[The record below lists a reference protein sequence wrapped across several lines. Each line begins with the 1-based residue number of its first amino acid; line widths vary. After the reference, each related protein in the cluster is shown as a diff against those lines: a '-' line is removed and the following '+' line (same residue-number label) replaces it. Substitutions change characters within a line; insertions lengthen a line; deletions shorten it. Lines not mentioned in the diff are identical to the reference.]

1 MIELIDVNKDFK
13 INKTHSVSAL
23 KNINLKFNEG
33 ELIILKGS
41 SGSGKSTLLSLI
53 AALNKPSSGEII
65 VDNKRISKLPDDFAS
80 IYRRENIG
88 FIFQK
93 YHLIGNLSVKENI
106 LLPLIPN
113 NPDENLALNLLEDV
127 MKRFNIEHKKNSI
140 VNTLS
145 GGEQQRVAIAR
156 AHINDPKIII
166 ADEPTANLDNK
177 LSLHFVDILKELKT
191 INKTIIVASH
201 DPIFFDLDFVNKII
215 EINDGKVI

>member
-13 INKTHSVSAL
+13 INKTHSISAL

-33 ELIILKGS
+33 ELIILKGA

-166 ADEPTANLDNK
+166 ADEPTANLDTK
-177 LSLHFVDILKELKT
+177 LSLHFIDILKELKT
-191 INKTIIVASH
+191 INKTIIIASH
-201 DPIFFDLDFVNKII
+201 DPIFFDLDFVDKII
-215 EINDGKVI
+215 EINDGKIV